1 MTTDEKLSAL
11 LIRIKKLEKKNK
23 KALSIAKKARK
34 VSLDIPCKHTNKNND
49 ENSNAYEWDDNEDS
63 YPIWFISK
71 FF

>member
-1 MTTDEKLSAL
+1 MTTDEKLSTL

-23 KALSIAKKARK
+23 KARK
-34 VSLDIPCKHTNKNND
+34 VSLDIPCKLTNKNND